1 VNKQPK
7 SPNQSQDSQAMPWS
21 DAELRR
27 VSRVFELLIR
37 VDKRLK
43 KGKSYEGQNDEP
55 EVSNQDTK
63 ESA

>member
-1 VNKQPK
+1 MDKQPPSNK
-7 SPNQSQDSQAMPWS
+7 SQDSQAKPWS

-43 KGKSYEGQNDEP
+43 KGKSYEEA
-55 EVSNQDTK
+55 EAEQDTPEHK
-63 ESA
+63 P

>member
-1 VNKQPK
+1 MDKQPP
-7 SPNQSQDSQAMPWS
+7 STNIPQASQIQPWS

-43 KGKSYEGQNDEP
+43 KGKSNERQSINPEEP
-55 EVSNQDTK
+55 KQQT
-63 ESA
+63 

>member
-1 VNKQPK
+1 MNKQPK
-7 SPNQSQDSQAMPWS
+7 SPNQPQDSQASPWS

-43 KGKSYEGQNDEP
+43 KGKSYEEAETEQEVPKHEP
-55 EVSNQDTK
+55 
-63 ESA
+63 